1 MVIRMVLIGESGT
14 GKSYTANSILGK
26 SLLRVSSK
34 GVPTTKSCTVG
45 ETDRFGT
52 KFKIVDTPGFLGGD
66 LETNNHMKKIVELTH
81 PGPQVFL
88 FTFNCGSLFCENDL
102 GVINL
107 YKEYFGDDI
116 YNHGVVLFTQ
126 KNSKFCKG
134 TPSSYIRSSPKAL
147 RELVE
152 SCGNRV
158 AQIDNA
164 YPADIDVD
172 VRNLISIVV
181 DLVNERDLRY
191 LTLDSV
197 NNNHS
202 DGVNSL
208 NVNVGVSQTRHSGS
222 VTSKNS
228 DSNKDIST
236 PHVKGANSSPKKPCL
251 MYNCSDELVKQQM
264 KLLGDEMSKMS
275 SLEKRLKE
283 KQDLQK
289 LSSSKSSDVVWYKM
303 VDDGISLIT
312 QFNQCI
318 KDIFEDDAA
327 GLLPNENVR

>member
-66 LETNNHMKKIVELTH
+66 LETKNHMKKIVELTH

-88 FTFNCGSLFCENDL
+88 FTFSCGSLFCENDL

-116 YNHGVVLFTQ
+116 YKHGVVLFTQ

-134 TPSSYIRSSPKAL
+134 TPASYIRSSPKDL

-152 SCGNRV
+152 FCGNRV

-164 YPADIDVD
+164 YPAEIDVD

-202 DGVNSL
+202 DGVN
-208 NVNVGVSQTRHSGS
+208 VGTSQTTHSGS
-222 VTSKNS
+222 VKSKNS

-236 PHVKGANSSPKKPCL
+236 KGANSSSNKPCL

-275 SLEKRLKE
+275 SLERKLKKE
-283 KQDLQK
+283 KDLQK
-289 LSSSKSSDVVWYKM
+289 SPSCKNSDIVWCKM
-303 VDDGISLIT
+303 ADDGISLIT

-318 KDIFEDDAA
+318 EDIFQDDASA
-327 GLLPNENVR
+327 LLPDENAR